1 LPQLPSLSR
10 SERAEEQ
17 LLNRMIYHQSILQKF
32 AEDETFRFVH
42 QRYQNLFDKIIL
54 EVMSF
59 EEIDPSH
66 FGTSLDTDEKNLFYQ
81 ILSLD
86 LPDETSSQE
95 LEDLVA
101 VFAKEMEQIKFSE
114 LQKQLENAQKVGNK
128 ERELELTIQII
139 NQKKKI

>member
-1 LPQLPSLSR
+1 
-10 SERAEEQ
+10 
-17 LLNRMIYHQSILQKF
+17 
-32 AEDETFRFVH
+32 
-42 QRYQNLFDKIIL
+42 
-54 EVMSF
+54 MSF

-139 NQKKKI
+139 NQKKKYKLLLILFIGED

>member
-1 LPQLPSLSR
+1 
-10 SERAEEQ
+10 
-17 LLNRMIYHQSILQKF
+17 MIYHQNVLQKF
-32 AEDETFRFVH
+32 ADDETFRFVH
-42 QRYQNLFDKIIL
+42 QRYQNLFEKIIL
-54 EVMSF
+54 EAMSF
-59 EEIDPSH
+59 DEIDPSH
-66 FGTSLDTDEKNLFYQ
+66 FGTSLDAEEKNLFYQ

-95 LEDLVA
+95 LEDLVV

-114 LQKQLENAQKVGNK
+114 LQKQLENAQKLGNK

>member
-1 LPQLPSLSR
+1 M
-10 SERAEEQ
+10 
-17 LLNRMIYHQSILQKF
+17 NRMIYHQSILQKF

-42 QRYQNLFDKIIL
+42 QRYQNIFDKIIL

-66 FGTSLDTDEKNLFYQ
+66 FGTSLDTEEKNLFYQ

-101 VFAKEMEQIKFSE
+101 V
-114 LQKQLENAQKVGNK
+114 LQRKWSK
-128 ERELELTIQII
+128 
-139 NQKKKI
+139 

>member
-1 LPQLPSLSR
+1 D
-10 SERAEEQ
+10 A
-17 LLNRMIYHQSILQKF
+17 
-32 AEDETFRFVH
+32 
-42 QRYQNLFDKIIL
+42 
-54 EVMSF
+54 
-59 EEIDPSH
+59 
-66 FGTSLDTDEKNLFYQ
+66 DEKNLFYQ

-95 LEDLVA
+95 LDDLVA

>member
-1 LPQLPSLSR
+1 
-10 SERAEEQ
+10 
-17 LLNRMIYHQSILQKF
+17 MIYHQSVLHKF
-32 AEDETFRFVH
+32 AEDENFRFVH

-66 FGTSLDTDEKNLFYQ
+66 FGTSLDAEEKNLFYQ

-86 LPDETSSQE
+86 LPDETSSEE

-114 LQKQLENAQKVGNK
+114 LQKQLENAQKAGNK